1 MTPWRVQSE
10 TLTSADGSQIN
21 LRTDAGSVNGAFGR
35 LVECASLRAFVWTR
49 GMANKGQL
57 LRAAGM

>member
-1 MTPWRVQSE
+1 VHSE

-35 LVECASLRAFVWTR
+35 LVECPALRAFVWTR
-49 GMANKGQL
+49 GVQNKGQL
-57 LRAAGM
+57 LRPAGT